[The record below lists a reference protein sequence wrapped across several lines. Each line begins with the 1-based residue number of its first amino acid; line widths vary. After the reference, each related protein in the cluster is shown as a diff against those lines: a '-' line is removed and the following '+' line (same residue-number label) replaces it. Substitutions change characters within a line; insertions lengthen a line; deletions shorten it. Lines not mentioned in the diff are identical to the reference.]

1 MDKFKIY
8 KFNNE
13 NLLLQLSIYVPV
25 KNIFIFMFVHRSR
38 HLLKP
43 NKLFT
48 TVQEYIECNI

>member
-25 KNIFIFMFVHRSR
+25 KNTFYIYVRAPKSAFI
-38 HLLKP
+38 
-43 NKLFT
+43 
-48 TVQEYIECNI
+48 EA